1 MPMAMG
7 RSSIQKA
14 LAGKN
19 TTASLAMDHNHRW
32 NGGLMMTAQTAKP
45 FGRGKAM
52 SKESMV
58 ITIRKCEKR
67 GDREH
72 HT

>member
-1 MPMAMG
+1 MAMG

-52 SKESMV
+52 SKDSMV
-58 ITIRKCEKR
+58 IIRKCEKKG